1 MLFLRVLPTRSLALL
16 TMACASLAAH
26 AAPAAG
32 AALQNVSPDSTAR
45 SVVGAL
51 PAAYA
56 RWQSS
61 MDAFAAADQQHLPQ
75 SGGVLFVGSSTIR
88 MWTDLRE
95 DFRQVPVVINRGF
108 GGSTM
113 ADCNYF
119 VKSLVVQYRP
129 RHVMVYA
136 GDNDL
141 AEGRT
146 PAQVLESFQS
156 FVAAVRTA
164 LPQTRISY
172 ISIKPSPLRAGLVP
186 QAREANALLADYVR
200 TLPHSDYIDV
210 FTPMMQAD
218 GTPRTD
224 LFGPDRLHMNDAG
237 YDLWRSVISAY
248 VDAPAGGGAA
258 LQAGVAAPAG
268 LPAPVA
274 VPAAAGGI
282 VRVSAE
288 R

>member
-1 MLFLRVLPTRSLALL
+1 MHSFRVLPTRSLVLFTL
-16 TMACASLAAH
+16 ACASLAAQ
-26 AAPAAG
+26 AAPVAG
-32 AALQNVSPDSTAR
+32 TAVQNVSPADSTAR
-45 SVVGAL
+45 STMAAL

-61 MDAFAAADQQHLPQ
+61 MDAFAAADQERQPQ
-75 SGGVLFVGSSTIR
+75 AGGVLFVGSSTIR
-88 MWTDLRE
+88 MWSDLRE

-119 VKSLVVQYRP
+119 VKNLVVQYRP

-172 ISIKPSPLRAGLVP
+172 ISIKPSPLRAGLLP
-186 QAREANALLADYVR
+186 KTREANALLADYVR
-200 TLPHSDYIDV
+200 TLPHSDYIDI

-218 GTPRTD
+218 GTPRGD

-237 YDLWRSVISAY
+237 YDLWRSVISSY
-248 VDAPAGGGAA
+248 VGEGGASLQAGGG
-258 LQAGVAAPAG
+258 GAPA
-268 LPAPVA
+268 VT

-282 VRVSAE
+282 VKVSAE

>member
-1 MLFLRVLPTRSLALL
+1 MHSLRVLPTRSLVLFTL
-16 TMACASLAAH
+16 ACASLAAQ

-32 AALQNVSPDSTAR
+32 TAMQNVSGADSTAR
-45 SVVGAL
+45 SAKAAL

-61 MDAFAAADQQHLPQ
+61 MDAFAAADRDRQPQ
-75 SGGVLFVGSSTIR
+75 ADGVLFVGSSTIR
-88 MWTDLRE
+88 MWTDLRD

-119 VKSLVVQYRP
+119 VKNLVVQYRP

-172 ISIKPSPLRAGLVP
+172 ISIKPSPLRAGLLP
-186 QAREANALLADYVR
+186 KTREANALLADYVR
-200 TLPHSDYIDV
+200 TLPHSDYIDI

-218 GTPRTD
+218 GTPRGE
-224 LFGPDRLHMNDAG
+224 LFGADRLHMNDEG
-237 YDLWRSVISAY
+237 YDLWRSVISSY
-248 VDAPAGGGAA
+248 VGEGGSSVQAGGAPA
-258 LQAGVAAPAG
+258 VS
-268 LPAPVA
+268 

-282 VRVSAE
+282 VKVSAE